1 MQVADG
7 VELTEL
13 GDTAVEALR
22 GIFEGMGFGL
32 EITISEDDNAVCAD
46 LETSHYEDILV
57 ARDQQILSAIEH
69 LVDKMVNIGESDTRK
84 KIRLDCNG
92 VRAQQDVDLGDQAVE
107 LAKRA
112 MDEDQIYKMGPLNP
126 RCRRLIHI
134 ALRDLSGVS
143 TRSEGEGVFRRVCII
158 PDGLE

>member
-1 MQVADG
+1 MQVEDG

-13 GDTAVEALR
+13 GDMAVEALH
-22 GIFEGMGFGL
+22 GIFEGMGFGM
-32 EITISEDDNAVCAD
+32 EITVREDENAVYAD
-46 LETSHYEDILV
+46 LETSHYEEVLV
-57 ARDQQILSAIEH
+57 ARDQQVLSAVEH
-69 LVDKMVNIGESDTRK
+69 LVDKMVNTGESETRK

-92 VRAQQDVDLGDQAVE
+92 VRAQQDVDLGEQAVE
-107 LAKRA
+107 LANRA
-112 MDEDQIYKMGPLNP
+112 MDEDRIYKMGPLNP